1 VTTALDGLGGR
12 PWLLLI
18 HQIPPK
24 PDYFRVRVGRRLARV
39 GAVAIKNSVYVLP
52 ATEQAMEDFQWVL
65 GEIIEGGGEASICRS
80 SFVDGLTDAE
90 VEQIFHDARS
100 RDYEDVAAEA
110 RPILKTLPAGRRV
123 TTERRAEAEEALA
136 KLRKRFAAV
145 AKIDFFGTK
154 GRRGASDLLNQIEER
169 LRPPVAPPSA
179 ETFPLEPAQLRGS
192 TWVTRQGVFVDRIAS
207 AWLIR
212 RFIDA
217 EARFKF
223 VAPQGYRPKAGE
235 LRFDMFDA
243 EYTHE
248 GDRCTFETL
257 VRRFRLD
264 DPALAEIA
272 QIVHDID
279 LKDGKFNNEDAPGI
293 ERVLAGIAAAY
304 PDDGGRLER
313 GAQLFDEL
321 YALLRR
327 DAEARLQGPNE
338 FRGDA
343 RSS

>member
-1 VTTALDGLGGR
+1 MTIRPESLRGR

-52 ATEQAMEDFQWVL
+52 ATEQAMEDFQWIL
-65 GEIIEGGGEASICRS
+65 REIVEGGGEASICHS
-80 SFVDGLTDAE
+80 SFIEGRTDTE
-90 VEQIFHDARS
+90 VEHLFHQARS
-100 RDYEDVAAEA
+100 QEYDDLAAEA
-110 RPILKTLPAGRRV
+110 RAILKTLPDRRRV
-123 TTERRAEAEEALA
+123 PTERRAGAEEALA
-136 KLRKRFAAV
+136 RLRKRFTAV
-145 AKIDFFGTK
+145 TKIDFFDTK
-154 GRRGASDLLNQIEER
+154 GSRSASEALNQIEER
-169 LRPPVAPPSA
+169 LRSPAALPSVQTSPF
-179 ETFPLEPAQLRGS
+179 EREHLRGR

-243 EYTHE
+243 DYTHE

-257 VRRFRLD
+257 LHRFSLD
-264 DPALAEIA
+264 DPALVEIA
-272 QIVHDID
+272 EIVHDID
-279 LKDGKFNNEDAPGI
+279 LKDGKFNREDAAGI

-304 PDDGGRLER
+304 PEDGVRLER
-313 GAQLFDEL
+313 GGQLFDEL
-321 YALLRR
+321 YPLLRR
-327 DAEARLQGPNE
+327 DPTAPGT
-338 FRGDA
+338 G
-343 RSS
+343 